1 MAYLLPLT
9 SDGER
14 TFSVVLGSN
23 TYFFRS
29 YYVRGQ
35 ESAWLLDISDAG
47 GSMLASGVKLVPG
60 SPNCLA
66 GYGDAF
72 NGENIVVTLSRGKP
86 GDEEAPGDTLN
97 VLWFPEGEESPFT
110 LGPLEEW
117 RGKSRGEIVQFKSDG
132 TLEGLRVTGTFQK
145 TLMGMP
151 QPSQISIYNLSRDT
165 RNAIKGS
172 LTKIAVEAGWNN
184 TDLRKVFQGS
194 IMSSSSERSG
204 PDIVTKLVALPG
216 YGSLVRGVSSVTFG
230 AGTPVSVA
238 AQKLASDLP
247 GMTVQGGN
255 FQGVAGNIGPRGW
268 SYAGST
274 KDGLTRLGE
283 EHGFSWSVQD
293 GEVTAIGDRFMLGSY
308 VELNGENGGLIS
320 IAPTLTGPM
329 QIQSGV
335 KIKALYVPGISAGHS
350 IKVNS
355 TLNPRLSGTYRIH
368 TMSINID
375 AYSEA
380 WTMDIESFR
389 FPPGKK

>member
-1 MAYLLPLT
+1 MMAAEKKSST
-9 SDGER
+9 
-14 TFSVVLGSN
+14 
-23 TYFFRS
+23 
-29 YYVRGQ
+29 
-35 ESAWLLDISDAG
+35 
-47 GSMLASGVKLVPG
+47 
-60 SPNCLA
+60 PNRPFLRR
-66 GYGDAF
+66 
-72 NGENIVVTLSRGKP
+72 IVV
-86 GDEEAPGDTLN
+86 
-97 VLWFPEGEESPFT
+97 T

-172 LTKIAVEAGWNN
+172 LTKITVEAGWNN

-238 AQKLASDLP
+238 ARKLASDLP

-380 WTMDIESFR
+380 WTMDIDSFR

>member
-1 MAYLLPLT
+1 
-9 SDGER
+9 
-14 TFSVVLGSN
+14 
-23 TYFFRS
+23 
-29 YYVRGQ
+29 
-35 ESAWLLDISDAG
+35 
-47 GSMLASGVKLVPG
+47 
-60 SPNCLA
+60 
-66 GYGDAF
+66 
-72 NGENIVVTLSRGKP
+72 
-86 GDEEAPGDTLN
+86 
-97 VLWFPEGEESPFT
+97 
-110 LGPLEEW
+110 
-117 RGKSRGEIVQFKSDG
+117 
-132 TLEGLRVTGTFQK
+132 
-145 TLMGMP
+145 
-151 QPSQISIYNLSRDT
+151 
-165 RNAIKGS
+165 
-172 LTKIAVEAGWNN
+172 
-184 TDLRKVFQGS
+184 
-194 IMSSSSERSG
+194 MSSSSERNG

-268 SYAGST
+268 SYAGAT

>member
-1 MAYLLPLT
+1 MKAYGRLPSPLT

-29 YYVRGQ
+29 DDVRGQ

-60 SPNCLA
+60 SPNCLV

-72 NGENIVVTLSRGKP
+72 NGENIVGDAFAGQARRRGGPRRYAQRPVVP
-86 GDEEAPGDTLN
+86 GRGGIPVYARRSDGKRSAKRSGLRGGMMAAEKKSSTPN
-97 VLWFPEGEESPFT
+97 RPFLRRIVVT

-172 LTKIAVEAGWNN
+172 LTKITVEAGWNN

-194 IMSSSSERSG
+194 IMSSSSERNG

-268 SYAGST
+268 SYAGAT

-293 GEVTAIGDRFMLGSY
+293 GEVTA
-308 VELNGENGGLIS
+308 
-320 IAPTLTGPM
+320 A
-329 QIQSGV
+329 
-335 KIKALYVPGISAGHS
+335 
-350 IKVNS
+350 
-355 TLNPRLSGTYRIH
+355 SGTG
-368 TMSINID
+368 SCW
-375 AYSEA
+375 EA
-380 WTMDIESFR
+380 TSN
-389 FPPGKK
+389 

>member
-1 MAYLLPLT
+1 
-9 SDGER
+9 
-14 TFSVVLGSN
+14 
-23 TYFFRS
+23 
-29 YYVRGQ
+29 
-35 ESAWLLDISDAG
+35 
-47 GSMLASGVKLVPG
+47 
-60 SPNCLA
+60 
-66 GYGDAF
+66 
-72 NGENIVVTLSRGKP
+72 
-86 GDEEAPGDTLN
+86 
-97 VLWFPEGEESPFT
+97 
-110 LGPLEEW
+110 
-117 RGKSRGEIVQFKSDG
+117 
-132 TLEGLRVTGTFQK
+132 
-145 TLMGMP
+145 MP
-151 QPSQISIYNLSRDT
+151 QPSQISIYNLSRYPERHQGKPHQDHG
-165 RNAIKGS
+165 RG
-172 LTKIAVEAGWNN
+172 GWNN

-194 IMSSSSERSG
+194 IMSSSSERNG

-335 KIKALYVPGISAGHS
+335 KIKALYIPGISAGHS

-389 FPPGKK
+389 FPPGKKVMADYSVTSESENLRLQMRRMMDGLHVAMPARCSPSSRGRLSASPCSPRRRMKITMGEEVSYRSLPQLSGCPSCCCSRRRRAFC

>member
-1 MAYLLPLT
+1 M
-9 SDGER
+9 
-14 TFSVVLGSN
+14 
-23 TYFFRS
+23 
-29 YYVRGQ
+29 
-35 ESAWLLDISDAG
+35 
-47 GSMLASGVKLVPG
+47 
-60 SPNCLA
+60 
-66 GYGDAF
+66 
-72 NGENIVVTLSRGKP
+72 
-86 GDEEAPGDTLN
+86 
-97 VLWFPEGEESPFT
+97 
-110 LGPLEEW
+110 
-117 RGKSRGEIVQFKSDG
+117 QFKSDG

-172 LTKIAVEAGWNN
+172 LTKITVEAGWNN

-194 IMSSSSERSG
+194 IMSSSSERNG

-268 SYAGST
+268 SYAGAT

>member
-1 MAYLLPLT
+1 MMAAEKKSST
-9 SDGER
+9 
-14 TFSVVLGSN
+14 
-23 TYFFRS
+23 
-29 YYVRGQ
+29 
-35 ESAWLLDISDAG
+35 
-47 GSMLASGVKLVPG
+47 
-60 SPNCLA
+60 PNRPFLRR
-66 GYGDAF
+66 
-72 NGENIVVTLSRGKP
+72 IVV
-86 GDEEAPGDTLN
+86 
-97 VLWFPEGEESPFT
+97 T

-165 RNAIKGS
+165 RNTIKGS
-172 LTKIAVEAGWNN
+172 LTKITVEAGWNN

-194 IMSSSSERSG
+194 IMSSSSERNG

-268 SYAGST
+268 SYAGAT

>member
-1 MAYLLPLT
+1 MMAAEKKSST
-9 SDGER
+9 
-14 TFSVVLGSN
+14 
-23 TYFFRS
+23 
-29 YYVRGQ
+29 
-35 ESAWLLDISDAG
+35 
-47 GSMLASGVKLVPG
+47 
-60 SPNCLA
+60 PNRPFLRR
-66 GYGDAF
+66 
-72 NGENIVVTLSRGKP
+72 IVV
-86 GDEEAPGDTLN
+86 
-97 VLWFPEGEESPFT
+97 T

-165 RNAIKGS
+165 RNAIMGS
-172 LTKIAVEAGWNN
+172 LTKITVEAGWNN

-238 AQKLASDLP
+238 ARKLASDLP

-283 EHGFSWSVQD
+283 EHGFSCR
-293 GEVTAIGDRFMLGSY
+293 TAR
-308 VELNGENGGLIS
+308 
-320 IAPTLTGPM
+320 
-329 QIQSGV
+329 
-335 KIKALYVPGISAGHS
+335 
-350 IKVNS
+350 
-355 TLNPRLSGTYRIH
+355 
-368 TMSINID
+368 
-375 AYSEA
+375 
-380 WTMDIESFR
+380 
-389 FPPGKK
+389 

>member
-1 MAYLLPLT
+1 
-9 SDGER
+9 
-14 TFSVVLGSN
+14 
-23 TYFFRS
+23 
-29 YYVRGQ
+29 
-35 ESAWLLDISDAG
+35 
-47 GSMLASGVKLVPG
+47 
-60 SPNCLA
+60 
-66 GYGDAF
+66 
-72 NGENIVVTLSRGKP
+72 
-86 GDEEAPGDTLN
+86 
-97 VLWFPEGEESPFT
+97 
-110 LGPLEEW
+110 
-117 RGKSRGEIVQFKSDG
+117 
-132 TLEGLRVTGTFQK
+132 
-145 TLMGMP
+145 
-151 QPSQISIYNLSRDT
+151 
-165 RNAIKGS
+165 
-172 LTKIAVEAGWNN
+172 
-184 TDLRKVFQGS
+184 
-194 IMSSSSERSG
+194 
-204 PDIVTKLVALPG
+204 
-216 YGSLVRGVSSVTFG
+216 
-230 AGTPVSVA
+230 
-238 AQKLASDLP
+238 
-247 GMTVQGGN
+247 MTVQGGN

>member
-1 MAYLLPLT
+1 MMAAEKKSST
-9 SDGER
+9 
-14 TFSVVLGSN
+14 
-23 TYFFRS
+23 
-29 YYVRGQ
+29 
-35 ESAWLLDISDAG
+35 
-47 GSMLASGVKLVPG
+47 
-60 SPNCLA
+60 PNRPFLRR
-66 GYGDAF
+66 
-72 NGENIVVTLSRGKP
+72 IVV
-86 GDEEAPGDTLN
+86 
-97 VLWFPEGEESPFT
+97 T

-151 QPSQISIYNLSRDT
+151 QSSQISIYNLSRDT

-172 LTKIAVEAGWNN
+172 LTKITVEAGWNN

-255 FQGVAGNIGPRGW
+255 FQGVSGNIGPRGW
-268 SYAGST
+268 SYAGAT

-335 KIKALYVPGISAGHS
+335 RSRPSTFPASALGTPSRSTARS
-350 IKVNS
+350 I
-355 TLNPRLSGTYRIH
+355 P
-368 TMSINID
+368 
-375 AYSEA
+375 A
-380 WTMDIESFR
+380 
-389 FPPGKK
+389 

>member
-1 MAYLLPLT
+1 MMAAEKKSST
-9 SDGER
+9 
-14 TFSVVLGSN
+14 
-23 TYFFRS
+23 
-29 YYVRGQ
+29 
-35 ESAWLLDISDAG
+35 
-47 GSMLASGVKLVPG
+47 
-60 SPNCLA
+60 PNRPFLRR
-66 GYGDAF
+66 
-72 NGENIVVTLSRGKP
+72 IVV
-86 GDEEAPGDTLN
+86 
-97 VLWFPEGEESPFT
+97 T

-172 LTKIAVEAGWNN
+172 LTKITVEAGWNN

-204 PDIVTKLVALPG
+204 PDIVTKLVAGVWFARARRQFRDLRRG
-216 YGSLVRGVSSVTFG
+216 HARERRGAEAGVRSAGDDG
-230 AGTPVSVA
+230 AGREFSGGRREYRA
-238 AQKLASDLP
+238 ARVEL
-247 GMTVQGGN
+247 
-255 FQGVAGNIGPRGW
+255 RGRDERRPDP
-268 SYAGST
+268 ARRG
-274 KDGLTRLGE
+274 TRLLVERAGRR
-283 EHGFSWSVQD
+283 GD
-293 GEVTAIGDRFMLGSY
+293 GLGSY